1 MKFLLIAFHH
11 YAHLSRTDSTQAF
24 LFFFPK
30 LVARCSQNPSMVHF
44 WCFYCY
50 LSTVAALLQL
60 MLLTPVRTISS
71 SARSIPD
78 CARVEDLIAFGS
90 QNGFEFAV
98 LPSCKQLR
106 LPSTFSFTAQF

>member
-1 MKFLLIAFHH
+1 MKFLLTAFHH

-30 LVARCSQNPSMVHF
+30 LVARCSQNPSMAHF
-44 WCFYCY
+44 LCFYCY
-50 LSTVAALLQL
+50 ISTVAALLQL

-98 LPSCKQLR
+98 PPSCKQPR
-106 LPSTFSFTAQF
+106 LPSTSSFTAQF